1 MSRCLEDERT
11 WRKLACE
18 NDPRQFVFS
27 DFTHRNP
34 MKEHRPRGRGRSGE
48 ETQMLIHRTW
58 GHRANC
64 MCFMSLT
71 GNPRSPDRA
80 LGGIIHSHISY
91 ANADAPHA
99 LMIIESFVDQYMNPF
114 PNFNSVLVL
123 DNASY
128 YQNKNIRRA
137 VEAAGARLLYIPP
150 GAKELN
156 PIKEAFSKVKYHVL
170 RNRSDVERDPLGT
183 LLKAFHSITHQDA
196 EGYFRHAGW
205 TISRSDDVE
214 LLLALEE

>member
-1 MSRCLEDERT
+1 
-11 WRKLACE
+11 
-18 NDPRQFVFS
+18 
-27 DFTHRNP
+27 

-99 LMIIESFVDQYMNPF
+99 LMIIELFVDQYMNPF

-137 VEAAGARLLYIPP
+137 VEAAGARLPYILL
-150 GAKELN
+150 ER
-156 PIKEAFSKVKYHVL
+156 
-170 RNRSDVERDPLGT
+170 RN
-183 LLKAFHSITHQDA
+183 
-196 EGYFRHAGW
+196 
-205 TISRSDDVE
+205 
-214 LLLALEE
+214 

>member
-1 MSRCLEDERT
+1 
-11 WRKLACE
+11 
-18 NDPRQFVFS
+18 
-27 DFTHRNP
+27 
-34 MKEHRPRGRGRSGE
+34 
-48 ETQMLIHRTW
+48 MLIHRTW

-123 DNASY
+123 DNASC
-128 YQNKNIRRA
+128 YQNKNISRA

-156 PIKEAFSKVKYHVL
+156 PIEEAFSKVKSHVL
-170 RNRSDVERDPLGT
+170 RNRSDVERDPLDT
-183 LLKAFHSITHQDA
+183 LLKAFHSITPQDA

-214 LLLALEE
+214 LLLALEEQEGNKANLDDFFLTKNDTTSSCGKGRPNRAVLNFSYILVGIRSN